1 MRNAIDTFLMNA
13 VAGAITILTIAAMV
27 KIFFLWG

>member
-13 VAGAITILTIAAMV
+13 VAGVIAILTLVAML
-27 KIFFLWG
+27 KIFFLLG